1 MFYQPSRREILRTM
15 GTGFGMAGLAGVI
28 HGSPT
33 GVHGAPTGAP
43 MAPKAPHF
51 TPSAK
56 HVIFLFLN
64 GGPSQVDTFDPKP
77 MLQKYSGQPI
87 PSGNLK
93 TERKTGNLL
102 GSPFAFRRCGKSGIE
117 ISEIFP
123 KLGDAIDDVC
133 VIRSMYTEIPNHEPS
148 LFLMNCGHRV
158 PGRPSMGSW
167 VTYGLGSENQNLPG
181 FVVLCPGYP
190 IVGAQLWSSTF
201 LPAIYQG
208 TYIPNSEKTPDK
220 LISYIRNPSTPLP
233 EQRRALDLLRRL
245 NLIEEKRE
253 GEDGQLESSIQA
265 AEIAYRMQSEA
276 PEVFDIT
283 KEPEAIR
290 ARYGDHDFGRGCL
303 MARRLVE
310 RGVRMVQVYY
320 GNGQPWDNHDDI
332 LIHRKLAH
340 DVDGPIAALL
350 ADLKASGLL
359 KETLVIIGGEFGRTP
374 VVEISGLVKV
384 QNGRD
389 HNSHGF
395 STLLAGG
402 GVKGGITYGN
412 TDEFGFKAVE
422 NPVHI
427 HDLHATVLHALG
439 MDHTKLT
446 YRYSGRDFRL
456 TDVAGNVVREI
467 LA

>member
-1 MFYQPSRREILRTM
+1 M
-15 GTGFGMAGLAGVI
+15 GTGFGMAGLAGI
-28 HGSPT
+28 LSAQSDGTKALP
-33 GVHGAPTGAP
+33 GADAP
-43 MAPKAPHF
+43 MTPKAPHF
-51 TPSAK
+51 KASAK
-56 HVIFLFLN
+56 HIIFLFLN

-77 MLQKYSGQPI
+77 MLQKYTGQPI

-117 ISEIFP
+117 VSEIFP
-123 KLGDAIDDVC
+123 KLGDSIDDVC
-133 VIRSMYTEIPNHEPS
+133 VIRSMYTDIPNHEPS

-167 VTYGLGSENQNLPG
+167 LTYGLGSENQNLPG
-181 FVVLCPGYP
+181 YVVLCPGYP

-233 EQRRALDLLRRL
+233 EQRRALDLLRQL
-245 NLIEEKRE
+245 NLIEEQRE
-253 GEDGQLESSIQA
+253 GEDSQLESSIQA

-283 KEPEAIR
+283 KEPEAVR
-290 ARYGDHDFGRGCL
+290 GRYGDHDFGRGCL

-359 KETLVIIGGEFGRTP
+359 KETLIVIGGEFGRTP
-374 VVEISGLVKV
+374 VVEVSGLVKV

-402 GVKGGITYGN
+402 GVKGGMTYGN

-456 TDVAGNVVREI
+456 TDVSGNVVQDV